1 MADQAPEPTEQQ
13 ADLAD
18 PVESPDSPA
27 ATATD
32 QPGNSAAAISA
43 EESGEYSPERIQ
55 QILDMKVPVIAKVAQ
70 RSLTV
75 KFVMRLRLGSII
87 QFEKDAYD
95 HIELMVNN
103 RTIGLG
109 QPVKVGENFGL
120 RLVQVGDVND
130 MIRSLGNEEE

>member
-1 MADQAPEPTEQQ
+1 MADQDSQPIEPQEES
-13 ADLAD
+13 AA
-18 PVESPDSPA
+18 PVESADSDA
-27 ATATD
+27 ATST
-32 QPGNSAAAISA
+32 QEPRAAESA
-43 EESGEYSPERIQ
+43 EYNPERIQ
-55 QILDMKVPVIAKVAQ
+55 QLLDMKAPVIAKVAQ

-75 KFVMRLRLGSII
+75 KAVMRLRLGSII

-109 QPVKVGENFGL
+109 QPVKIGENFGL

-130 MIRSLGNEEE
+130 MIRSLGAEED

>member
-13 ADLAD
+13 DESTVPA
-18 PVESPDSPA
+18 ESPDPA
-27 ATATD
+27 AVASTEEAGD
-32 QPGNSAAAISA
+32 YNA
-43 EESGEYSPERIQ
+43 ERVQ
-55 QILDMKVPVIAKVAQ
+55 QLLDMKVPVIAKVAD

-75 KFVMRLRLGSII
+75 KSVMRLHMGSII

-120 RLVQVGDVND
+120 RLIQVGDVND
-130 MIRSLGNEEE
+130 MIRSLGSDE

>member
-1 MADQAPEPTEQQ
+1 M
-13 ADLAD
+13 
-18 PVESPDSPA
+18 
-27 ATATD
+27 TD
-32 QPGNSAAAISA
+32 QVPESTEEQAESTGPVVSSDSAVSTSTEETGDYNS
-43 EESGEYSPERIQ
+43 ERVQ
-55 QILDMKVPVIAKVAQ
+55 QLLDMKVPVIAKVAE

-75 KFVMRLRLGSII
+75 KAVMKLHMGSVI

-120 RLVQVGDVND
+120 RLIQVGDVND
-130 MIRSLGNEEE
+130 MIRSLGSNDE